1 MAAVKLSVRN
11 LSKSYTLHPVLDVKE
26 LSFGDHG
33 LEGLIGPNGAG
44 KSTLL
49 GLLTRRIAPTTG
61 EIDFET
67 EERTYS
73 LGDCLAHDVARLGLI
88 KTNQRIQNF
97 DSLTIRDSL
106 RLAAVS
112 PARETLRSIFRG
124 DQTDAAVEAEID
136 SYLAEFPFSDPE
148 GYANSGGEK
157 KLLDIL
163 RCLIARPR
171 MLLMDEPTAGLP
183 DDLTQKVMS
192 HVTKKVDA
200 GEMTVVIVEHD
211 LELIWSYCA
220 YVHFLS
226 EGELLFHGPPDK
238 VKENRTV
245 AEKYMGL

>member
-1 MAAVKLSVRN
+1 MKLSVRN

-26 LSFGDHG
+26 MSFGEHG

-49 GLLTRRIAPTTG
+49 GLLTRRIAPTAG

-67 EERTYS
+67 EEGTYA
-73 LGDCLAHDVARLGLI
+73 LGTYLAHEVARLGLI

-106 RLAAVS
+106 RLAAI
-112 PARETLRSIFRG
+112 PPEHETLRSIFRRG
-124 DQTDAAVEAEID
+124 QTEADVESEID
-136 SYLAEFPFSDPE
+136 AYLEEFPFSDPD

-163 RCLIARPR
+163 RCLIAKPR

-183 DDLTQKVMS
+183 DDLTQKVMA
-192 HVTKKVDA
+192 HVKTKVEA
-200 GEMTVVIVEHD
+200 GEMTVVVVEHD
-211 LELIWSYCA
+211 LELIWSYCT

-226 EGELLFHGPPDK
+226 EGELLFHGPPDA

>member
-1 MAAVKLSVRN
+1 MKLSVQN
-11 LSKSYTLHPVLDVKE
+11 LSKSYTLHPVLNIE
-26 LSFGDHG
+26 GATFGEHG

-44 KSTLL
+44 KSTLM
-49 GLLTRRIAPTTG
+49 GLLTRRISASTG
-61 EIDFET
+61 DVAFEIDEET
-67 EERTYS
+67 HD
-73 LGDCLAHDVARLGLI
+73 LGNYASYEVARLGLI

-106 RLAAVS
+106 RLSAMKPEHERMIDIFAA
-112 PARETLRSIFRG
+112 T
-124 DQTDAAVEAEID
+124 QTTEEIEAEID
-136 SYLAEFPFSDPE
+136 AYLDEFPFSDPG

-163 RCLIARPR
+163 RCLIAKPR

-183 DDLTQKVMS
+183 DDITQAVMS
-192 HVTKKVDA
+192 HVKKKVEA
-200 GEMTVVIVEHD
+200 GEMSVVVVEHD
-211 LELIWSYCA
+211 LELIWSYCK

-238 VKENRTV
+238 VKKNRTV